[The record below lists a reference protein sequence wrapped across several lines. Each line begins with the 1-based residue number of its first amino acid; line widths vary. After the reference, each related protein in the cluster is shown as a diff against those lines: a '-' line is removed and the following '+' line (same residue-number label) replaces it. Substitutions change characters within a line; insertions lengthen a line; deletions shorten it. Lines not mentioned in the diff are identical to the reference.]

1 MKSSIARVIN
11 EQKGITEYENL
22 YNKAVTILHPYDSDF
37 ICLLIILFNELRV
50 NKSIQLKIGKLI
62 MRNYEQ
68 FLPKYHNIK
77 GTMEINLSNV
87 CHALAAT
94 EIKGGN
100 ISKAEELFNEAKIH
114 IDNAETNLIVSRG
127 KSDQLMDL
135 CKKSKEAIQSN
146 ANDLRMHQLLKSK

>member
-68 FLPKYHNIK
+68 FLPKYHK
-77 GTMEINLSNV
+77 
-87 CHALAAT
+87 
-94 EIKGGN
+94 
-100 ISKAEELFNEAKIH
+100 
-114 IDNAETNLIVSRG
+114 
-127 KSDQLMDL
+127 
-135 CKKSKEAIQSN
+135 
-146 ANDLRMHQLLKSK
+146 